1 MLASRRGIRESFPDC
16 GAASC
21 KGTKATEE
29 VVCFE
34 GETCHAPYLGLMI
47 GKAGEAGE
55 AGTFHGKA
63 WLYSRTRESQ

>member
-1 MLASRRGIRESFPDC
+1 MASWRGGRENFPDC

-21 KGTKATEE
+21 KGTKALEE

-34 GETCHAPYLGLMI
+34 GATCHAPYLELMT
-47 GKAGEAGE
+47 GKAGETGK

-63 WLYSRTRESQ
+63 WLYSRTRGSQ